1 MGREYLAFDIEI
13 VKALPDGLEDWKTQR
28 PVGISCAATLTSGG
42 ELTVWYAHKLDGS
55 ISERMERDDLSALL
69 VYLEAAV
76 ENSFTILTWNGLG
89 FDFDILAEE
98 SGSLE
103 RCKLLAINHVDM
115 MFHVFCT
122 LGYPL
127 SLDRVAKGMG
137 LPGKPAGMTGALA
150 PILWAQDRRKEV
162 LEYVAQDVRTT
173 LDVAQTAEQLHQLR
187 WISKSGRSQ
196 SMPLPFGWMTIR
208 DALQLP
214 EPDTSWMRRAWSRKR
229 FLEWMDLD
237 S

>member
-1 MGREYLAFDIEI
+1 LSKQYLAFDIEI

-28 PVGISCAATLTSGG
+28 PVGISCAATLTSKG
-42 ELTVWYAHKLDGS
+42 ELTVWHAHELDGR

-76 ENSFTILTWNGLG
+76 ETGYTILTWNGLG

-98 SGSLE
+98 SGFLE

-127 SLDRVAKGMG
+127 GLDRAAKGMG

-150 PILWAQDRRKEV
+150 PILWEQGRREEV
-162 LEYVAQDVRTT
+162 LDYVAQDARTT
-173 LDVAQTAEQLHQLR
+173 LEVAQTAEQLGQLR
-187 WISKSGRSQ
+187 WVSKSGRSQ
-196 SMPLPFGWMTIR
+196 SMPLPFGWMTIQ
-208 DALQLP
+208 DALRLP
-214 EPDTSWMRRAWSRKR
+214 EPDTSWMKRAWTRKR